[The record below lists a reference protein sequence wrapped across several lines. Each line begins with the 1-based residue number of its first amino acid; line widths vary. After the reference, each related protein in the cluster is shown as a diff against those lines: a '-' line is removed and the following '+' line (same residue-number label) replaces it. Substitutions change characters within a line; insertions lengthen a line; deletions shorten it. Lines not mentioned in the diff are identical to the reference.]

1 MPKPPSNFD
10 GDLSE
15 VSVEDF
21 GHAHVRLAD
30 GSSMSVEGNWLQHPR
45 SRAHGFGVL
54 GTLGVASDI
63 EPPVQVWDPEAG
75 EVATVELPIVEEQ
88 DHRTLA
94 EHKNFLAAIHGADVS
109 LVTLDEALHVQRN
122 IDGIHRSAETGREIR
137 L

>member
-1 MPKPPSNFD
+1 M
-10 GDLSE
+10 
-15 VSVEDF
+15 EDF

-30 GSSMSVEGNWLQHPR
+30 GSSMSVKGNWLQHPR
-45 SRAHGFGVL
+45 SRAHGFEVL

-63 EPPVQVWDPEAG
+63 EPHVQVWDPEAG
-75 EVATVELPIVEEQ
+75 EVATVELSIVEEQ

-122 IDGIHRSAETGREIR
+122 IDGIYRSAETGREIR